1 VPGSEPT
8 GLPPTERRNP
18 ASTGLS
24 DLPALRI
31 LELMNDED
39 ARAIAAVRPAL
50 PALAALAEDAAE
62 RIGRGGAVHY
72 FGAGTS
78 GRLGVLDAAELR
90 PTFSLDPGIV
100 TGHLAGGPG
109 AMTEA
114 VEGGEDS
121 DADGEREASALGRDD
136 LAIGIA
142 ASGTT
147 PYVAGALRGAR
158 AAGAATALICN
169 NPGTP
174 LADLADH
181 LVVLD
186 TGPEVLT
193 GSTRLKAGT
202 AQKVALNGFSTTL
215 MVLLGRTWSNLMV
228 TMSATNAKLRLRA
241 VRILVEASE
250 CTDDAARAALEQTGG
265 DLRAALDLLLEPAG

>member
-1 VPGSEPT
+1 MS

-18 ASTGLS
+18 ASIGLS
-24 DLPALRI
+24 DLSALEI
-31 LELMNDED
+31 LTLMNDED

-50 PALAALAEDAAE
+50 PALAALAEAAAE
-62 RIGRGGAVHY
+62 RIGAGGAVHY

-78 GRLGVLDAAELR
+78 GRLAVLDAAELR
-90 PTFSLDPGIV
+90 PTFSLEPGV
-100 TGHLAGGPG
+100 VVGHLAGGPS

-121 DADGEREASALGRDD
+121 DADGEREAAALGPHDV
-136 LAIGIA
+136 AIGIA

-158 AAGAATALICN
+158 AAGAVTALICN

-174 LADLADH
+174 LAPLADH

-202 AQKVALNGFSTTL
+202 AQKVALNGFSTTV

-228 TMSATNAKLRLRA
+228 TMSATNAKLRGRA
-241 VRILVEASE
+241 VRILRDATG
-250 CTDDAARAALEQTGG
+250 CDDDAAVAALAATGG
-265 DLRAALDLLLEPAG
+265 DLRAALDRLLAG